1 MLFSGGRQQGGTG
14 GDFYKKPAGK
24 RAQRRQQSIGG
35 QLAQDCQRRHSQAS
49 RAPVW
54 LTVCFLVKNME

>member
-1 MLFSGGRQQGGTG
+1 MLFSGGRQRGEGRAAIYQKTCRVRVQ
-14 GDFYKKPAGK
+14 PAAIK
-24 RAQRRQQSIGG
+24 RV

>member
-1 MLFSGGRQQGGTG
+1 MAVVFQ
-14 GDFYKKPAGK
+14 KPAGE
-24 RAQRRQQSIGG
+24 RMQPAAISTG

-54 LTVCFLVKNME
+54 LTVCFFVKNME